1 MIMRLTMTM
10 LITMVTVR
18 NTVVGPMPPTRRREK
33 EAQIGF
39 SCNLCG
45 TEFIG
50 DVKLKSQNVSNWNY
64 YYIFNYYIVKLK
76 KAKWPS
82 NGDSACA
89 KVHFTFLCRNPAEIS
104 VLCGF
109 FKTRFIL
116 QKYVFSQF
124 WFVLSLQK
132 QQQRSRWWNIEMKND
147 EQFGDIS
154 LHFSARHPQKE
165 IFHADRA
172 LPEIFAYCIKKLH
185 ICQKYAISLDHLT
198 GPFWS

>member
-76 KAKWPS
+76 RQNDPQMVTQLVPKSILHSYAEIQLRFQFFVAFLKLGSSYKNMFSANFDLFSLSKSSSKDPGDGTLRWRMMS
-82 NGDSACA
+82 NSEISLS
-89 KVHFTFLCRNPAEIS
+89 TFLLGIRKKRS
-104 VLCGF
+104 F
-109 FKTRFIL
+109 TRTEL
-116 QKYVFSQF
+116 
-124 WFVLSLQK
+124 
-132 QQQRSRWWNIEMKND
+132 
-147 EQFGDIS
+147 
-154 LHFSARHPQKE
+154 
-165 IFHADRA
+165 
-172 LPEIFAYCIKKLH
+172 
-185 ICQKYAISLDHLT
+185 CQKYLHIA
-198 GPFWS
+198 